1 MEDRVLIQAAANYGT
16 PFYLFDLDEFYRKVQ
31 ETEQALGKRVSL
43 CYAMKA
49 NPFLVPF
56 LPEGLGKI
64 EACSFGEYRICKA
77 CGTLAERV
85 ILSGVL
91 KREEEMEKIF
101 GEEGSLPVFTV
112 ESVSQFQ
119 MLRLLAEREKR
130 KISLLLRLTSRNQFG
145 MPSGELEEIAIG
157 CRTEPWVHFL
167 GIHYFSGTRKG
178 NAQRITHELLY
189 LDEVCRTLEQ
199 SLGYGVE
206 HLEYGPGLPVDYF
219 QGEKDR
225 SREFLK
231 EIRDC
236 VDSMKFQGKV
246 MFEMGRFLTASCG
259 YYVTEIQELKRDGG
273 QSYAMVDGGIHHL
286 HYDGQLMAMKRPYV
300 RKLPE
305 GMQGAHEEWEICGA
319 LCTVNDILAR
329 KQPLVAAAPGDLL
342 VFERAGAYSMT
353 EGMSVFL
360 SRELPA
366 VAVWGT
372 ERGLS
377 KVRGHM
383 DTYYWNLAIVKENYG
398 SIKEHFSGHLR

>member
-16 PFYLFDLDEFYRKVQ
+16 PVYLFDLDEFYRKVQ
-31 ETEQALGKRVSL
+31 ETAQALGERVSL

-56 LPEGLGKI
+56 LPEALGKV
-64 EACSFGEYRICKA
+64 EACSFGEYTICRA
-77 CGTLAERV
+77 CGVLPERV

-101 GEEGSLPVFTV
+101 REEGSLPVFTV

-199 SLGYGVE
+199 SMGYGME

-231 EIRDC
+231 GIRDC
-236 VDSMKFQGKV
+236 VDSMKFQGKI

-259 YYVTEIQELKRDGG
+259 YYVTEIQELKRNVG
-273 QSYAMVDGGIHHL
+273 QSCAMVDGGIHHL

-305 GMQGAHEEWEICGA
+305 GMQGAYEEWEICGA

-353 EGMSVFL
+353 EGMSAFL
-360 SRELPA
+360 SRALPA

-372 ERGLS
+372 ERGLL
-377 KVRGHM
+377 KVRGHI
-383 DTYYWNLAIVKENYG
+383 DTYYWNLPIVKENYG
-398 SIKEHFSGHLR
+398 RLKEHFSGHLR